1 MSTSLESPREKL
13 SSGRCARPMVHAND
27 VPLLVKNLFGLT
39 TVSVKEMS
47 SYDDRNF
54 CIKTDSEI
62 NNPYIT
68 ELCPHGY
75 VFKILNSQDSQNEKI
90 VVAQNQMM
98 LFLHSH
104 GFNVPKPERNV
115 HGTHWILQKIYI
127 STNGFVENNVD
138 EQQSVEYIVR
148 LLTFIPGKTFYQIT
162 GTAELYYETGV
173 YTAKIDNALKGF
185 HNEALKSR
193 KFLWFLENVPAISS
207 MLYVVKDEKFKMM
220 IQEIL
225 ESWNSS
231 VIPVLKNLE
240 KGVIHGDFNDQNI
253 IVNATTDDPTT
264 YHVDGL
270 IDFGDIGYSYYVL
283 ELAITISYNMIEV
296 KTMSPIDVGGYTLA
310 GYQTQGKISE
320 AEFNILKEC
329 VAARIAQSLVI
340 GAYSY
345 EKEQENKYLVATAV
359 KGWDVLNTFWNTPKE
374 EILSCWR
381 KIAKNYKH

>member
-1 MSTSLESPREKL
+1 
-13 SSGRCARPMVHAND
+13 MVHAND

-54 CIKTDSEI
+54 YIKTDSEI

-98 LFLHSH
+98 LFLHSR

-115 HGTHWILQKIYI
+115 HGTHWILQKINI

-162 GTAELYYETGV
+162 GTAELYFETGV

-207 MLYVVKDEKFKMM
+207 MLYIVKDEKFKIM

-340 GAYSY
+340 GAYSF

-359 KGWDVLNTFWNTPKE
+359 KGWGVLNTFWNTPKE